1 MTKFKDFSAGATAA
15 LAEPI
20 VFKLHNQEFM
30 CRADI
35 QGKTLLTLV
44 GDAASNDASRQ
55 AGMIE
60 KFFKTVL
67 VPASYE
73 DFDELTTSEDNI
85 VTIET
90 LGEIIGWIVEQYTN
104 RPTSRPEVSASGQ

>member
-1 MTKFKDFSAGATAA
+1 MTKFKDFSAGATSA

-20 VFKLHNQEFM
+20 VFKLHDQEFM
-30 CRADI
+30 CRPDI

-44 GDAASNDASRQ
+44 GDAASNDAARQ

-67 VPASYE
+67 VPTSYE
-73 DFDELTTSEDNI
+73 NFDELTTSEDNI